1 MGTYKVNEINNVL
14 SRVKVTLLKGEIITK
29 SDMILLTTNLA
40 EYIRLLRK
48 KFDIACLMVK
58 GQNGRKFGLY
68 YSPKSVSETKLKSYI
83 RNRKLEML

>member
-1 MGTYKVNEINNVL
+1 MSYKVNEINNVL

-68 YSPKSVSETKLKSYI
+68 YASKSVSETKLKSYLK
-83 RNRKLEML
+83 NRKLKML

>member
-1 MGTYKVNEINNVL
+1 MTYQIQNIDNVL
-14 SRVKVTLLKGEIITK
+14 SRIKITLLKGEIITK
-29 SDMILLTTNLA
+29 ADMILLTTNLA

-68 YSPKSVSETKLKSYI
+68 YASKSVSETKLKSYLK
-83 RNRKLEML
+83 NRKLEIL